1 MGVAE
6 PESPSEHACN
16 LQAGCSPGG
25 RGYRA
30 QGTGQMGRY
39 QHHQDLTPA
48 PMNFHCSP
56 LSYPSHKDPGTRG
69 HSHVTWVP
77 QQSRK
82 ADSGPL
88 SAPNTIFAR
97 MQVPHPGAE
106 KGCPQESPPWGEGLS
121 PSASLFLEL
130 LDICPPNPNSA
141 RIPRTVLERQA
152 QAPTLIAAHLPPWN
166 SPPGG
171 RKGLLPGEGPSSI
184 KCFAFPTAANKPQ

>member
-1 MGVAE
+1 MLKWEWQSQKVHLSTPTICKLAAALEAE
-6 PESPSEHACN
+6 
-16 LQAGCSPGG
+16 
-25 RGYRA
+25 
-30 QGTGQMGRY
+30 GTGHRADGQI
-39 QHHQDLTPA
+39 PA
-48 PMNFHCSP
+48 PPGPHPCPHEFPLLP

-88 SAPNTIFAR
+88 SAPSTIFAR
-97 MQVPHPGAE
+97 LQVPHAGAE
-106 KGCPQESPPWGEGLS
+106 KGCPQESAPWGEGLS

-141 RIPRTVLERQA
+141 RIPRTLLEGQA

-171 RKGLLPGEGPSSI
+171 RKGLLPG
-184 KCFAFPTAANKPQ
+184 